1 MNAASTI
8 PKNESPLSPAE
19 LPFAVRYT
27 NVSFADEAAFCRR
40 SECSRSI
47 CSQIRHKKFNNAVI
61 FPEPA
66 IQSHQNWKAP
76 NYHSRILSEGIVC
89 DKTLAT
95 KTIQVD
101 CSNFRMC
108 TNRVSD
114 PPLIFR

>member
-1 MNAASTI
+1 LAKKSLV
-8 PKNESPLSPAE
+8 SGLSAE

-27 NVSFADEAAFCRR
+27 NVSYADEVAFCRR

-47 CSQIRHKKFNNAVI
+47 CSRIRHKKFNNAVI

-66 IQSHQNWKAP
+66 IQLHQNWKAP

-95 KTIQVD
+95 KTIQVA

>member
-1 MNAASTI
+1 MLLFS
-8 PKNESPLSPAE
+8 SWQAE
-19 LPFAVRYT
+19 RTFAVT
-27 NVSFADEAAFCRR
+27 NMNVRHADEVAFCRR

-47 CSQIRHKKFNNAVI
+47 CSRIRHKKFNNAVI

-66 IQSHQNWKAP
+66 IQLHQNWKAP

>member
-1 MNAASTI
+1 MNVRH
-8 PKNESPLSPAE
+8 AE
-19 LPFAVRYT
+19 EV
-27 NVSFADEAAFCRR
+27 AFCRR

-47 CSQIRHKKFNNAVI
+47 CSRVWHKKFNNAVI

-66 IQSHQNWKAP
+66 IQLHQNWKAP

-95 KTIQVD
+95 KTIQVA